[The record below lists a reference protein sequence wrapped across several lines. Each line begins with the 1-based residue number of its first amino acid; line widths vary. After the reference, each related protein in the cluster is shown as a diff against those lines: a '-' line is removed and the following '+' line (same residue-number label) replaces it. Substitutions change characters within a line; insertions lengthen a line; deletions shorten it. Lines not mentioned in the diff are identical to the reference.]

1 MVVFHSLKGQ
11 GNFKFKINVT
21 QCRQITK
28 KTPIPVNLNVT
39 VSCVLSERRT
49 FGGNAFLFNN
59 TFRKV
64 GIHDAF

>member
-1 MVVFHSLKGQ
+1 MLLNVVKLQ
-11 GNFKFKINVT
+11 
-21 QCRQITK
+21 K
-28 KTPIPVNLNVT
+28 KPPIPVNLNVT
-39 VSCVLSERRT
+39 VSCVLSEWRT